1 MPMFDNPKNELNRLQ
16 EELLA
21 EEDTKWEDELG
32 DLDALLADYQE
43 DRTMP
48 AREPY
53 KQGKDLQKNATILTE
68 EEDDED
74 DELEEEEEKPAK
86 SLKFRKPAK
95 AEKPAKVEKPVKEK
109 ASDEKGVV
117 GLIIAACLETVA
129 IIGLL
134 AWWFFCLR

>member
-21 EEDTKWEDELG
+21 QEDTKWEDELG
-32 DLDALLADYQE
+32 DLDSLLADYEE
-43 DRTMP
+43 DRTIP
-48 AREPY
+48 VRESY
-53 KQGKDLQKNATILTE
+53 KQVKELHHKPVVLTE

-74 DELEEEEEKPAK
+74 DEQEEADEKPAK
-86 SLKFRKPAK
+86 LSMFMKRAK
-95 AEKPAKVEKPVKEK
+95 AEKPAKPEKPVNEK
-109 ASDEKGVV
+109 ASGEKGVV
-117 GLIIAACLETVA
+117 GLIVAACLETVA